1 MIVVSSGAVAGG
13 NTGKPI
19 TITVPGQQGGPPK
32 TVTIA
37 AKPAGQTLLNAGAG
51 QIVAMPTSGLQ
62 QVTQLPPASQTQPE
76 PESPSNMDILNPSNL
91 NWVVYFVHVPI

>member
-1 MIVVSSGAVAGG
+1 MIVVSSGAVGGG

-37 AKPAGQTLLNAGAG
+37 AKPASQTLLNAGTG
-51 QIVAMPTSGLQ
+51 QIVAMPASGLQ
-62 QVTQLPPASQTQPE
+62 QVTQHPPASQTQPE
-76 PESPSNMDILNPSNL
+76 TESPGSTDILNPPNL
-91 NWVVYFVHVPI
+91 N